1 MLATWPEPKAHFG
14 QMYVAALRPERCEV
28 GNMK

>member
-1 MLATWPEPKAHFG
+1 MLATWPEPMAPCG
-14 QMYVAALRPERCEV
+14 QMCVAALRPERCEV